1 MMPTKMWVI
10 GIGTLGLLF
19 VIYLGYKHY
28 TGLVE
33 DNKRLEKDVST
44 YQMALDTQKA
54 ANQQSLDVIEEWK
67 QHGDLLASSLQE
79 MQEVTGV
86 ALEESRRLHDIFSK
100 HDLAALS
107 LAKPGLVERRVN
119 LGVDRVNRMFQCE
132 TSEGGCSNTEL
143 GSSTSGV
150 SPTKSGTNK
159 NVGSEVD
166 SGDP

>member
-10 GIGTLGLLF
+10 GIGALGLLF

-44 YQMALDTQKA
+44 YQMALDTQKV

-86 ALEESRRLHDIFSK
+86 ALEESRRLNDIFSK

-107 LAKPGLVERRVN
+107 LAKPGLVELRINR
-119 LGVDRVNRMFQCE
+119 GVDRVNRMFRCE

-143 GSSTSGV
+143 GSTSTSV
-150 SPTKSGTNK
+150 SSAKSRANK
-159 NVGSEVD
+159 DVGSEVGG
-166 SGDP
+166 GDP